1 MRDYG
6 LAIDIPHSNLHRYE
20 DGSSHR
26 GSLSSTCSRTSS
38 SYSPTSSSSGLS
50 RRSSTATSVLDPN
63 WRFLHPQSD
72 PAAFA
77 AYSAYEDRLASWH
90 YRKLCQVMDVHDAA
104 IPRTDPYAVE
114 EYYSM
119 HPAPET
125 PNVTPPSRNA
135 LLPSTSRGRTHAR
148 NVAYSSRDDRQSF
161 TRHPAR
167 PARGSD
173 VVDIGLSRPA
183 VMAAVRASGSAIA
196 DDEDHDNDGLGTR
209 VMSVGSWLHS
219 LFGSKPKKASLDK
232 RSRRRAARYT

>member
-20 DGSSHR
+20 ESGSHR

-38 SYSPTSSSSGLS
+38 NYSPTSSTGSSSGLS

-63 WRFLHPQSD
+63 WRFLHRDSD

-114 EYYSM
+114 EYNIM
-119 HPAPET
+119 HAAPDT
-125 PNVTPPSRNA
+125 PLVTPPARNT
-135 LLPSTSRGRTHAR
+135 LLISESRGHTHAR
-148 NVAYSSRDDRQSF
+148 DERPGL
-161 TRHPAR
+161 TRRPVR
-167 PARGSD
+167 PARGSG
-173 VVDIGLSRPA
+173 VVDMGLSRPA
-183 VMAAVRASGSAIA
+183 VMAAVAASGSAIA
-196 DDEDHDNDGLGTR
+196 DDDDNDGISTR
-209 VMSVGSWLHS
+209 VQSVGSWIQS
-219 LFGSKPKKASLDK
+219 LFGGKPKKGSSDK
-232 RSRRRAARYT
+232 RNRRRGGR